1 MNGSPPQLLRASK
14 GLRQKDPLPPLLFT
28 IVAKALRALSMKAE
42 DFGLK
47 GVFNVGQ
54 SEAAIILLFI
64 YDTILVNSVRE
75 GVSILFF

>member
-1 MNGSPPQLLRASK
+1 MNGSPPQLLLFTI
-14 GLRQKDPLPPLLFT
+14 GLSQKDPLPPLLFT
-28 IVAKALRALSMKAE
+28 IVAKALRALSIKAE

-54 SEAAIILLFI
+54 SEATIILLFI
-64 YDTILVNSVRE
+64 YDTIVFNSVRE